1 MTSRP
6 AAAAD
11 APLALGP
18 PLLGALLSAGAAF
31 ASWRFFVATRR
42 GQLLDALA
50 LAGSNI
56 GASRLD
62 TQSQRLLEVVSVPTV
77 AVMIAVVM
85 LIALLRGKWLLG
97 VVAALVIAGSNVTT
111 QVLKYQAFTRRD
123 LLGDGATLTNT
134 LPSGHATVAAAGA
147 LGLLLVVPP
156 VLRAVTAATGAVT
169 VTAFGYA
176 TLVNQWH
183 RPSDVIA
190 AVAVCLAWAMIGVL
204 LIRVEQRFTTNPER
218 RHRPGPVSMVLVI
231 AGIAALV
238 LAVAGAGVVWGADPS
253 GAGRRDQF
261 IAYAAGAAAVTGVA
275 CVGLGAVLRLL
286 DASRPPSSR
295 LR

>member
-6 AAAAD
+6 AAPAE
-11 APLALGP
+11 APLGLGT
-18 PLLGALLSAGAAF
+18 PLFGALLSGAVAF

-77 AVMIAVVM
+77 AVMIAVVI
-85 LIALLRGKWLLG
+85 LIAVLRGRWLLG
-97 VVAALVIAGSNVTT
+97 VIAALVIAGSNVTT
-111 QVLKYQAFTRRD
+111 QLLKYQVFTRRD
-123 LLGDGATLTNT
+123 LLGDGATLANT

-190 AVAVCLAWAMIGVL
+190 AVAVCLAWAMVGVF
-204 LIRVEQRFTTNPER
+204 LIRVEQRFTTRPER
-218 RHRPGPVSMVLVI
+218 RHRPGAVSVVLVA
-231 AGIAALV
+231 AGIAALGI
-238 LAVAGAGVVWGADPS
+238 ASAGAGVVWGIEPS
-253 GAGRRDQF
+253 GADRTDQF
-261 IAYAAGAAAVTGVA
+261 IAYAAGAAAVTGIA

-286 DASRPPSSR
+286 DASRPPSGR
-295 LR
+295 GR

>member
-1 MTSRP
+1 M
-6 AAAAD
+6 
-11 APLALGP
+11 
-18 PLLGALLSAGAAF
+18 LGALLSAAAAF

-97 VVAALVIAGSNVTT
+97 VVAALVIAGSNITT
-111 QVLKYQAFTRRD
+111 QVLKYQVFTRRD
-123 LLGDGATLTNT
+123 LLGGDSSALANT
-134 LPSGHATVAAAGA
+134 LPSGHSTVAAAGA

-156 VLRAVTAATGAVT
+156 MLRAVTAATGAVT

-190 AVAVCLAWAMIGVL
+190 AVAVCLAWAMVGVF
-204 LIRVEQRFTTNPER
+204 LIRVEQRITPRPEH
-218 RHRPGPVSMVLVI
+218 RHRPGAVSVVLVT
-231 AGIAALV
+231 AGIAALG
-238 LAVAGAGVVWGADPS
+238 LALAGAGVVWGAAPS
-253 GAGRRDQF
+253 AADRSDQF

-286 DASRPPSSR
+286 DASRPPSVPR
-295 LR
+295 R